1 MEYDIQDLLSHIST
15 MANEAIDLEDFQSS
29 LEEFASDLELA
40 LEEDDH
46 KRGLSTGAKIGLGLG
61 AVGAA
66 SVASGMYVKS
76 FVHTVERVGRADP
89 AFAEWL
95 RDAVLLHN
103 SHTLKPAEARKIAAK
118 IDSRVEYLHR
128 KGHINERDVER
139 LKKLSKKIVRVAEK
153 SFR

>member
-1 MEYDIQDLLSHIST
+1 M
-15 MANEAIDLEDFQSS
+15 N
-29 LEEFASDLELA
+29 
-40 LEEDDH
+40 
-46 KRGLSTGAKIGLGLG
+46 
-61 AVGAA
+61 VGAQIYTGVFDNGKPQTGSA
-66 SVASGMYVKS
+66 YFAGMA

-103 SHTLKPAEARKIAAK
+103 SHTLKPADARKIAAK

-139 LKKLSKKIVRVAEK
+139 LKELSKKIVRVAEK